1 MAIDRAPFNA
11 LVDDDG
17 SNLVGSIWNKAAIAA
32 VILDPADAAF
42 SVTTGTFTPVDV
54 SGAGI
59 VFTVASGN
67 YARYGKIMVV
77 TLQVVYPSTASGALA
92 AIGGLPATV
101 AGPTGGA
108 GVSGYGVA
116 RMWALPAGSNT
127 IQPFN
132 PTTAAQ
138 QTNAQMSGANV
149 IASATYISQ

>member
-42 SVTTGTFTPVDV
+42 SVITGTFTPVDA
-54 SGAGI
+54 SGGGI
-59 VFTVASGN
+59 VFSFASGN
-67 YARYGKIMVV
+67 YARYGKIVIV
-77 TLQVVYPSTASGALA
+77 TIQVVYPSTANGALA
-92 AIGGLPATV
+92 AIGGLPAT
-101 AGPTGGA
+101 AAAPGGA

-116 RMWALPAGSNT
+116 RMWHLPPGGTSA
-127 IQPFN
+127 QPFS

-149 IASATYISQ
+149 IFSATYISQ